1 MDKKEA
7 KRFSYD
13 AIYGLN
19 VKVTPIDDQTQ
30 DVECLNYRLVDIRT
44 NRNGRI
50 THLESQ
56 IDDLNESHHPIAL
69 LNKFLLMASLIL
81 LKISPAFNFPLI

>member
-19 VKVTPIDDQTQ
+19 EMVTPIDDQTQ
-30 DVECLNYRLVDIRT
+30 DVEYLNYRLVDIRT

-56 IDDLNESHHPIAL
+56 IDDLNES
-69 LNKFLLMASLIL
+69 S
-81 LKISPAFNFPLI
+81 SPDCPTK